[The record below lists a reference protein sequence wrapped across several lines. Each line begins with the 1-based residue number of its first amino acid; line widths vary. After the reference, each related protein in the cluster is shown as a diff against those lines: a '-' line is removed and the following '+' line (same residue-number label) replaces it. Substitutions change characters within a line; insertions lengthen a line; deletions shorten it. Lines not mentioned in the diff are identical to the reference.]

1 MPSSCPA
8 TKENSLPVHAKELH
22 LTVNITIT
30 ITLTSCGGT
39 RPYSISTQILTYPA
53 LLTNHG
59 TQKTQNTTRLV
70 NILPATALWRL
81 YHFIRFSN
89 EISRQVVLQE
99 TMESRI
105 FLAHAKRQNKNPVT
119 LSLPL
124 RHFGPREISRRAS
137 LFQRLCD
144 NSSDDFTVQYWCKSV
159 RLGVDEMMNDLV

>member
-39 RPYSISTQILTYPA
+39 QPYSISTRILTYPA

-105 FLAHAKRQNKNPVT
+105 FRAHAKRQKKT
-119 LSLPL
+119 LSPC
-124 RHFGPREISRRAS
+124 HFHCATSDRERFPEELHCSRDYVIIVVMTS
-137 LFQRLCD
+137 LFNIGARVFG
-144 NSSDDFTVQYWCKSV
+144 SEST
-159 RLGVDEMMNDLV
+159 R